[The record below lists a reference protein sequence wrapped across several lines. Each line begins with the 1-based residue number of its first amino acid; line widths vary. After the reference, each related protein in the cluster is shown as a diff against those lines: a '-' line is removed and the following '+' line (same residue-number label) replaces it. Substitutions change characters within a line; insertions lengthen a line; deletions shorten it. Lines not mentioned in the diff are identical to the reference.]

1 MRFTLATAALIATAT
16 AGYIANPPPLNPT
29 SYPVESTKAP
39 IYVTKT
45 VSHYTTY
52 CPGPTQI
59 TTNDKT
65 YTGNSRPPFP
75 CTKQTLTVTVTE
87 ATTLTITDC
96 PCTVIETTSAYVPIL
111 PTSEP
116 APYPCKNCTAAP
128 PTYPTGT
135 GAPYQPG
142 APSYT
147 PGAPAPPS
155 HSAPPEFEGAAA
167 KFGVGLLAFAGVA
180 VAML

>member
-29 SYPVESTKAP
+29 SYPVESTKTP

-65 YTGNSRPPFP
+65 YT
-75 CTKQTLTVTVTE
+75 VTE

-111 PTSEP
+111 STSEP